1 MLSEL
6 SDAKIGAEICFHSHC
21 GNLTAYQIA
30 LYATLMSEI
39 STASTCN
46 KLTSDYVTV
55 SYYTVYSMLP
65 IVFNRAAYLVPAVVV
80 PDGAVV
86 LDWVF
91 ADGLPQQ
98 AIVYD
103 NNDLRDFHA
112 IVPKSIPGELYWV
125 EEEKQIYRKLQAER
139 RLREESIRAKVSFLE
154 RL

>member
-1 MLSEL
+1 M
-6 SDAKIGAEICFHSHC
+6 
-21 GNLTAYQIA
+21 
-30 LYATLMSEI
+30 
-39 STASTCN
+39 
-46 KLTSDYVTV
+46 
-55 SYYTVYSMLP
+55 
-65 IVFNRAAYLVPAVVV
+65 PAVVV

-112 IVPKSIPGELYWV
+112 IVPKSVPGELYWV
-125 EEEKQIYRKLQAER
+125 EEEQQIYRKLQAER